1 MATRRKLFVPEVI
14 ARKDV
19 NLYAAFIKAL
29 LDGRVQAIKLIETRL
44 ARRNRLRL
52 AYDDP
57 NG

>member
-1 MATRRKLFVPEVI
+1 MATRRKLFVPDVT

-19 NLYAAFIKAL
+19 TLYAAFIKAL

-52 AYDDP
+52 SYDDP